1 MAWWDDAAE
10 AVGSGVGWLGD
21 AAEAV
26 VDTAT
31 EVVEEVTESGS
42 DAADA
47 GLDALRDGAASV
59 GPALGAVANVVLGVV
74 KGAVHAVADLTG
86 ISLDIVRNVGKLVSD
101 VLHLN
106 LADIIGDLGNILLN
120 VLQLIFVWLLAA
132 EPARP
137 TPALRILPG
146 TCVTLVSIPTA
157 MGWTIVLM
165 LTPAAVVRGATP
177 IRPSSVDSCWPTSSA
192 TILVWRMPD
201 TTDLT
206 KS

>member
-59 GPALGAVANVVLGVV
+59 AKKACMLAGVLAIRKGRLSLSKSLLTQPFVINSGTRAPAIFVDSSRRRTVPQSTFFSEWGFFVV
-74 KGAVHAVADLTG
+74 KRGFGRATY
-86 ISLDIVRNVGKLVSD
+86 IFPNPKKLS
-101 VLHLN
+101 
-106 LADIIGDLGNILLN
+106 
-120 VLQLIFVWLLAA
+120 
-132 EPARP
+132 
-137 TPALRILPG
+137 
-146 TCVTLVSIPTA
+146 
-157 MGWTIVLM
+157 TIV
-165 LTPAAVVRGATP
+165 
-177 IRPSSVDSCWPTSSA
+177 STS
-192 TILVWRMPD
+192 
-201 TTDLT
+201 
-206 KS
+206 

>member
-74 KGAVHAVADLTG
+74 KAPCTR
-86 ISLDIVRNVGKLVSD
+86 S
-101 VLHLN
+101 
-106 LADIIGDLGNILLN
+106 
-120 VLQLIFVWLLAA
+120 
-132 EPARP
+132 
-137 TPALRILPG
+137 
-146 TCVTLVSIPTA
+146 
-157 MGWTIVLM
+157 
-165 LTPAAVVRGATP
+165 
-177 IRPSSVDSCWPTSSA
+177 PTSLAFLSISYA
-192 TILVWRMPD
+192 MSESWCRMC
-201 TTDLT
+201 
-206 KS
+206 SI